1 MDRAGHAASASGSA
15 FRTGHGLDRNRV
27 DRQPCTR
34 EGTEMRRLEPGAA
47 EIVGLRGRKVG
58 RVVAGVLV
66 VVVLVLAVL
75 VGALW
80 LWSTGRPAPVVDEL
94 GRTVPGSI
102 SEKVFVEVNGVRQG
116 MIVRG
121 RDRSNPVLL
130 FVHGGPGMP
139 EYFLSE
145 RYPTGLENAF
155 TVVWWDQRG
164 AGLSFRPGLAA
175 QTTVEQLT
183 ADTIAVTNELRS
195 RFGVDKIYLMAHSG
209 GSSFAIQ
216 AVAQAPE
223 LYEAYIGM
231 GQMTYQLASERLAYR
246 FMLDAYRDRGDA
258 RMVRRLEAA
267 APGPSGPLPDAYLAL
282 RDQAMHGLGIG
293 TTRDM
298 RSVATGIFLPSLWT
312 RQYTL
317 AEKVNLWRGKIASAK
332 ALRGPMFALDVPARV
347 TELKIPAYF
356 FEGAY
361 DYTCSY
367 QLARDYFEALRA
379 PVKGFYTFAASA
391 HSPIFEEPVRA
402 VTILRQDVMAGTATL
417 ADPDEGSA
425 LPDATPTPNVGPAG
439 TETGA
444 GGVHGAS

>member
-1 MDRAGHAASASGSA
+1 
-15 FRTGHGLDRNRV
+15 
-27 DRQPCTR
+27 
-34 EGTEMRRLEPGAA
+34 
-47 EIVGLRGRKVG
+47 
-58 RVVAGVLV
+58 
-66 VVVLVLAVL
+66 
-75 VGALW
+75 
-80 LWSTGRPAPVVDEL
+80 
-94 GRTVPGSI
+94 
-102 SEKVFVEVNGVRQG
+102 
-116 MIVRG
+116 
-121 RDRSNPVLL
+121 
-130 FVHGGPGMP
+130 
-139 EYFLSE
+139 
-145 RYPTGLENAF
+145 
-155 TVVWWDQRG
+155 VVWWDQRG

-183 ADTIAVTNELRS
+183 ADTIALTNELRS

-258 RMVRRLEAA
+258 GMVRRLEAA

-298 RSVATGIFLPSLWT
+298 RSVVTGIFLPSLWT

-317 AEKVNLWRGKIASAK
+317 AEKVNLWRGKVASAK

-347 TELKIPAYF
+347 TELKVPTYF

-367 QLARDYFEALRA
+367 QLAREYFRDLRA

-391 HSPIFEEPVRA
+391 HSPIFEEPERVGA
-402 VTILRQDVMAGTATL
+402 ILRQDVLAGTATL
-417 ADPDEGSA
+417 ADPEGGSVG
-425 LPDATPTPNVGPAG
+425 PGGVPTPNDGPAG
-439 TETGA
+439 TQLDA
-444 GGVHGAS
+444 GGDRGAT